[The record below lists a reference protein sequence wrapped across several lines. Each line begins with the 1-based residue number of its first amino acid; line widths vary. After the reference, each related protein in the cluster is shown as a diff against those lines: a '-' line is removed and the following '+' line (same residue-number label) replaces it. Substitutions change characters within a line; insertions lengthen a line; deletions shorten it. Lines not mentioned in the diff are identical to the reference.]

1 MRSKALVL
9 ALPIALGS
17 LSAALAGTTTMTGEA
32 SAPKTISGVTSGL
45 VCDDYSIAAFDV
57 PSCATGAL
65 CANLGNEITSAE
77 LSGNLSSGKC
87 SYTLSVP
94 DNKKFLISF
103 EASKHT
109 PKCSGASSGTVLLF
123 NVTKG
128 PKGPID
134 TSGLPGGVDLSAN
147 YTFAAQC
154 VAPPK

>member
-1 MRSKALVL
+1 MRFNALIL
-9 ALPIALGS
+9 AFPIVLGS
-17 LSAALAGTTTMTGEA
+17 VAAALAGTTTMTGKA
-32 SAPKTISGVTSGL
+32 SAPKTISGVTSRL

-57 PSCATGAL
+57 PSCAAGTL

-94 DNKKFLISF
+94 DNKQFLISF
-103 EASKHT
+103 EGSKHT

-128 PKGPID
+128 PKGPFD
-134 TSGLPGGVDLSAN
+134 PRPLPDGVDLSAN